1 MAMHEGE
8 IEHDVGL
15 VGRLVAGRFPGLVGR
30 PVRAF
35 ASTGTVNAI
44 YRVGDDL
51 CVRLPLLEEWSESLE
66 RELEWLPRLA
76 PHLPL
81 QVPEPVGRGEPAE
94 GFPFPW
100 AIYRWIEG
108 RPYEPDRDDEVRA
121 AQDLARFVLA
131 LREID
136 TAGAPPTGRAPLREL
151 EGTREALEASQKE
164 IDTPAALAAWQRA
177 LDAPP
182 WDGKPVWIHNDLLPP
197 NLLVGDD
204 DGHLTAV
211 LDFGTAGVGD
221 PAADVVPAWSVF
233 GPAGREAYRAAL
245 AVDDATWERAR
256 GYALHQAALI
266 IPYYRVTN
274 PGFVT
279 MAVRTVGQVLLDLDP
294 GR

>member
-1 MAMHEGE
+1 MHDGE
-8 IEHDVGL
+8 VGHDVGL
-15 VGRLVAGRFPGLVGR
+15 VERLVRGQFPELAGRAVTRFS
-30 PVRAF
+30 
-35 ASTGTVNAI
+35 STGTVNAI

-51 CVRLPLLEEWSESLE
+51 YVRLPLLKEWSESLE
-66 RELEWLPRLA
+66 REIEWLPRLA
-76 PHLPL
+76 PLLPL
-81 QVPEPVGRGEPAE
+81 RVPEPVGRGEPGE

-100 AIYRWIEG
+100 AVYRWIEG

-136 TAGAPPTGRAPLREL
+136 AAGAPPTGRAPLRQL
-151 EGTREALEASQKE
+151 EGTREALEAAQQE
-164 IDTPAALAAWQRA
+164 IDTPAALEAWERA

-182 WDGKPVWIHNDLLPP
+182 WDGEPVWIHNDLLPP
-197 NLLVGDD
+197 NLLVGDE

-233 GPAGREAYRAAL
+233 GPAGRKAYCAAL
-245 AVDDATWERAR
+245 AVDDATRERAR

>member
-8 IEHDVGL
+8 VGHGVGL
-15 VGRLVAGRFPGLVGR
+15 VGRLVAGRFPGLADR

-35 ASTGTVNAI
+35 GSTGTVNAI

-81 QVPEPVGRGEPAE
+81 RIPEPVGRGEPGE
-94 GFPFPW
+94 GFPLPW
-100 AIYRWIEG
+100 AVYRWIEG
-108 RPYEPDRDDEVRA
+108 RAYEPERDDEVRA

-131 LREID
+131 LRAID
-136 TAGAPPTGRAPLREL
+136 TAGAPPTGRRPLREL
-151 EGTREALEASQKE
+151 EGTREALEAAQKE
-164 IDTPAALAAWQRA
+164 IDTPAALTAWDRA

-182 WDGKPVWIHNDLLPP
+182 WNGEPVWIHNDLLPP
-197 NLLVGDD
+197 NLLVDD
-204 DGHLTAV
+204 QHGHLTAV

-233 GPAGREAYRAAL
+233 GPAGREAYRTAL
-245 AVDDATWERAR
+245 AVDDATWDRAR

-266 IPYYRVTN
+266 VPYYRLTN

-279 MAVRTVGQVLLDLDP
+279 MAVRTVGQVVSDSE
-294 GR
+294 G